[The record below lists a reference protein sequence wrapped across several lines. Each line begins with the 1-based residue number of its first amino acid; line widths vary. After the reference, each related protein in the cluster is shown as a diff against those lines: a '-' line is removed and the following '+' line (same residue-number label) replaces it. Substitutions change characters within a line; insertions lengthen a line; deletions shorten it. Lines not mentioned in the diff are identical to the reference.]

1 MNIRHEQPKDYTA
14 IRLINLAAFE
24 TDDEAKLVEE
34 IRKKVPEMI
43 SLIAEKD
50 EQILGHIMFSPAKC
64 NHCPTVKIAG
74 LAPMAVLPEY
84 QNSGIGSKLIK
95 AGLAACK
102 NSGYLAVIVLGH
114 PNYYP
119 KFGFIPSVNYDLT
132 CEYDVPP
139 EVFMVLELQK
149 DILKS
154 CKGILEYHPVFKML

>member
-1 MNIRHEQPKDYTA
+1 MKIRLEQAEDFNA

-34 IRKKVPEMI
+34 IRKKVPEMT

-64 NHCPTVKIAG
+64 KNYPSVKIAG
-74 LAPMAVLPEY
+74 LAPMAVLPEH

-95 AGLAACK
+95 AGLEACK
-102 NSGYLAVIVLGH
+102 NSGYQAVVVLGH

-139 EVFMVLELQK
+139 EVFMVLEFQK
-149 DILKS
+149 DILKR
-154 CKGILEYHPVFKML
+154 CKGIIEYHPVFKML